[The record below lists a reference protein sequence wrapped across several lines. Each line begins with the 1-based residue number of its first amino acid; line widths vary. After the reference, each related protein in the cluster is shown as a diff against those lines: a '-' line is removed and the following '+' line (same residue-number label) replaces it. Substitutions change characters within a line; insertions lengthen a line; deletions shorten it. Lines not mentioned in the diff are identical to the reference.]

1 MKACPDGGPPAQCSA
16 GRRDTGRVGRMS
28 DLPEK
33 IGKYEVTALAGEG
46 NMGVVYVAHD
56 PFQDREVAVKVCRI
70 PDDTSSEIRKFARKM
85 FYNEAHSA
93 GVLKHPNILQIFDA
107 GEEEGQPYIV
117 MEYVE
122 GGETL
127 KSYTR
132 KNNLLPIKSVV
143 EIFYQCAKALDYAH
157 RKGVI
162 HRDIKPTN
170 IMLTRN
176 GEVKIADF
184 GIAHNA
190 AGESTQVMGMMGSP
204 RYMSP
209 EQVQEQEVTNKT
221 DLYSL
226 GIVAY
231 ELLTGKPP
239 FLAKTIPQLVRKI
252 IDDPAPSPREMRPEL
267 PPRLEEIL
275 DRVMQKKP
283 ERRHGSGQEL
293 AADLAS
299 VFGELDEI
307 EPMGDTVKEL
317 THTKKFEIARE
328 LEFFNE
334 FSDEELDETVR
345 ACSWQNY
352 GAGELIVAE
361 GAEDRAFFIL
371 AEGDV
376 AVNIKEKEIATLSK
390 GACFGEMGYLSKTRR
405 TATIVA
411 KDDVNVLKI
420 DATLLDQTSVPCQ
433 LRFNQVLMRVLLERL
448 AQTSDRL
455 AQFVN

>member
-1 MKACPDGGPPAQCSA
+1 
-16 GRRDTGRVGRMS
+16 MS

-33 IGKYEVTALAGEG
+33 IGKYEITGLAGEG
-46 NMGVVYVAHD
+46 NMGIVYIAHD
-56 PFQDREVAVKVCRI
+56 PFEDREVAVKVCRI
-70 PDDTSSEIRKFARKM
+70 PDDTSSELRKFTRKI

-107 GEEEGQPYIV
+107 GEDEGQPYIV

-127 KSYTR
+127 KSYTTSA
-132 KNNLLPIKSVV
+132 NLLPIKSVV

-190 AGESTQVMGMMGSP
+190 AGESTQVMGLMGSP

-209 EQVQEQEVTNKT
+209 EQVQEEEVTNKT

-231 ELLTGKPP
+231 ELLSGKPP

-252 IDDPAPSPREMRPEL
+252 VDEPAPSPRELRPEL
-267 PPRLEEIL
+267 PARLEDIL

-307 EPMGDTVKEL
+307 DEPMGDTVKEL

-334 FSDEELDETVR
+334 FSNEELDETVR
-345 ACSWQNY
+345 ACSWQSY
-352 GAGELIVAE
+352 RTGEMIVKE
-361 GAEDRAFFIL
+361 GAEDRAFFIV
-371 AEGDV
+371 AGGEV
-376 AVNIKEKEIATLSK
+376 AVSINGKEIATLSK

-405 TATIVA
+405 TATVA
-411 KDDVNVLKI
+411 ARDDVNVLKI

-433 LRFNQVLMRVLLERL
+433 LRFNQVLMKILLERL
-448 AQTSDRL
+448 TQTSDRL

>member
-1 MKACPDGGPPAQCSA
+1 
-16 GRRDTGRVGRMS
+16 MS

-33 IGKYEVTALAGEG
+33 IGKYEITGLAGEG
-46 NMGVVYVAHD
+46 NMGIVYIAHD
-56 PFQDREVAVKVCRI
+56 PFEDREVAVKVCRI
-70 PDDTSSEIRKFARKM
+70 PDDTSSELRKFTRKI

-107 GEEEGQPYIV
+107 GEDEGQPYIV

-127 KSYTR
+127 KSYTTST
-132 KNNLLPIKSVV
+132 KLLPIKSVV

-190 AGESTQVMGMMGSP
+190 AGESTQVMGLMGSP

-209 EQVQEQEVTNKT
+209 EQVQEEDVTNKT

-231 ELLTGKPP
+231 ELLSGKPP

-252 IDDPAPSPREMRPEL
+252 VNEPAPSPREFRPEL
-267 PPRLEEIL
+267 PARLEDIL

-307 EPMGDTVKEL
+307 DEPMGDTVKEL

-334 FSDEELDETVR
+334 FSNEELDETVR
-345 ACSWQNY
+345 ACSWQSY
-352 GAGELIVAE
+352 GSGEMIVKE
-361 GAEDRAFFIL
+361 GAEDRAFFIV
-371 AEGDV
+371 AGGEV
-376 AVNIKEKEIATLSK
+376 AVSINGKEIATLSK

-405 TATIVA
+405 TATVA
-411 KDDVNVLKI
+411 ARDDVNVLKI

-433 LRFNQVLMRVLLERL
+433 LRFNQVLMKILLERL

>member
-1 MKACPDGGPPAQCSA
+1 
-16 GRRDTGRVGRMS
+16 MS

-33 IGKYEVTALAGEG
+33 IGKYEVTGLAGEG

-56 PFQDREVAVKVCRI
+56 PFEDREVAVKVCRI

-127 KSYTR
+127 KAYTR
-132 KNNLLPIKSVV
+132 KSNLLPVKSVV
-143 EIFYQCAKALDYAH
+143 EIFYQCSKALDYAH

-267 PPRLEEIL
+267 PPRLEDIL

-317 THTKKFEIARE
+317 THTKKFEIARG

-345 ACSWQNY
+345 ACSWQSY
-352 GAGELIVAE
+352 GSGELIVAE

-376 AVNIKEKEIATLSK
+376 SVNIKDKEIATLSK

-411 KDDVNVLKI
+411 RDDVNVLKI

-433 LRFNQVLMRVLLERL
+433 LRFNQVLMKVLLDRL
-448 AQTSDRL
+448 AHTSDRL

>member
-1 MKACPDGGPPAQCSA
+1 
-16 GRRDTGRVGRMS
+16 
-28 DLPEK
+28 
-33 IGKYEVTALAGEG
+33 
-46 NMGVVYVAHD
+46 MGVVYVAHD

-70 PDDTSSEIRKFARKM
+70 PDDTSSEIRKFARKL

-93 GVLKHPNILQIFDA
+93 GVLKHPNILQVFDA
-107 GEEEGQPYIV
+107 GEEDGQPYIV
-117 MEYVE
+117 MEYVD

-132 KNNLLPIKSVV
+132 NDHLLPVKSVV
-143 EIFYQCAKALDYAH
+143 ELFYQCAKALDYAH

-239 FLAKTIPQLVRKI
+239 FFAKTIPQLVRKI
-252 IDDPAPSPREMRPEL
+252 IDDPAPSPRELRPDL
-267 PPRLEEIL
+267 PPRLEDIL

-317 THTKKFEIARE
+317 THTRKFEIARQ

-345 ACSWQNY
+345 ACSWQSYRN
-352 GAGELIVAE
+352 GELIVAE
-361 GAEDRAFFIL
+361 GSEDRAFFIL
-371 AEGDV
+371 YISSPNNLV
-376 AVNIKEKEIATLSK
+376 IIP
-390 GACFGEMGYLSKTRR
+390 ACKHVYF
-405 TATIVA
+405 
-411 KDDVNVLKI
+411 
-420 DATLLDQTSVPCQ
+420 
-433 LRFNQVLMRVLLERL
+433 LENRE
-448 AQTSDRL
+448 S
-455 AQFVN
+455 

>member
-1 MKACPDGGPPAQCSA
+1 
-16 GRRDTGRVGRMS
+16 
-28 DLPEK
+28 
-33 IGKYEVTALAGEG
+33 
-46 NMGVVYVAHD
+46 MGIVYIAHD
-56 PFQDREVAVKVCRI
+56 PFEDREVAVKVCRI
-70 PDDTSSEIRKFARKM
+70 PDDTSSELRKFTRKI

-107 GEEEGQPYIV
+107 GEDEGQPYIV

-127 KSYTR
+127 KSYTTGT
-132 KNNLLPIKSVV
+132 NLLPIKSVV

-190 AGESTQVMGMMGSP
+190 AGESTQVMGLMGSP

-209 EQVQEQEVTNKT
+209 EQVQEEEVTNKT

-231 ELLTGKPP
+231 ELLSGKPP

-252 IDDPAPSPREMRPEL
+252 VDEPAPSPRELRPEL
-267 PPRLEEIL
+267 PARLEDIL

-307 EPMGDTVKEL
+307 DEPMGDTVKEL

-334 FSDEELDETVR
+334 FSNEELDETVR
-345 ACSWQNY
+345 ACSWQSY
-352 GAGELIVAE
+352 RTGEMIVKE
-361 GAEDRAFFIL
+361 GAEDRAFFIV
-371 AEGDV
+371 AGGEV
-376 AVNIKEKEIATLSK
+376 AVSINGKEIATLSK

-405 TATIVA
+405 TATVA
-411 KDDVNVLKI
+411 ARDDVNVLKI

-433 LRFNQVLMRVLLERL
+433 LRFNQVLMKILLERL
-448 AQTSDRL
+448 TQTSDRL

>member
-1 MKACPDGGPPAQCSA
+1 
-16 GRRDTGRVGRMS
+16 MS

-117 MEYVE
+117 MEFVE

-231 ELLTGKPP
+231 ELLTGRPP

-345 ACSWQNY
+345 ACSWQSY

>member
-1 MKACPDGGPPAQCSA
+1 
-16 GRRDTGRVGRMS
+16 MS
-28 DLPEK
+28 DLLEK
-33 IGKYEVTALAGEG
+33 IGKYEVTGLAGKG

-56 PFQDREVAVKVCRI
+56 PFEDRQVAVKVCRI
-70 PDDTSSEIRKFARKM
+70 PDDTSVELRNFIRKM

-93 GVLKHPNILQIFDA
+93 GVLKHPNILQVLDA
-107 GEEEGQPYIV
+107 GEEDWQPYIV

-127 KSYTR
+127 KAYTN
-132 KNNLLPIKSVV
+132 KNNLLPVKSVV
-143 EIFYQCAKALDYAH
+143 EIIYQCAKALDYAH

-190 AGESTQVMGMMGSP
+190 GGESTQVMGLMGSP

-209 EQVQEQEVTNKT
+209 EQVQEQEVTNRT

-239 FLAKTIPQLVRKI
+239 FLAKTVPQLIRKI
-252 IDDPAPSPREMRPEL
+252 VDDPAPSPREMRPEL
-267 PPRLEEIL
+267 PLRLEEVL
-275 DRVMQKKP
+275 DRVMQKKS

-293 AADLAS
+293 AAELAG

-307 EPMGDTVKEL
+307 ESTGGEVLEL
-317 THTKKFEIARE
+317 THTMKQLTQTKKFEIARR
-328 LEFFNE
+328 LEFFDE

-345 ACSWQNY
+345 ACSWQSY
-352 GAGELIVAE
+352 GTGELIVAE

-371 AEGDV
+371 AEGEV
-376 AVNIKEKEIATLSK
+376 GVSIKNKKIATLSK

-405 TATIVA
+405 TATVVA
-411 KDDVNVLKI
+411 TDDVDVLKI

-433 LRFNQVLMRVLLERL
+433 QRFNQVLMKVLLSRL

>member
-1 MKACPDGGPPAQCSA
+1 
-16 GRRDTGRVGRMS
+16 MS

-33 IGKYEVTALAGEG
+33 IGKYEITGLAGEG
-46 NMGVVYVAHD
+46 NMGIVYIAHD
-56 PFQDREVAVKVCRI
+56 PFEDREVAVKVCRI
-70 PDDTSSEIRKFARKM
+70 PDDTSSELRKFTRKI

-107 GEEEGQPYIV
+107 GEDEGQPYIV

-127 KSYTR
+127 KSYTTGT
-132 KNNLLPIKSVV
+132 NLLPVKSVV

-190 AGESTQVMGMMGSP
+190 AGESTQVMGLMGSP

-209 EQVQEQEVTNKT
+209 EQVQEEEVTNKT

-231 ELLTGKPP
+231 ELLSGKPP

-252 IDDPAPSPREMRPEL
+252 IDEPAPSPRELRPEL
-267 PPRLEEIL
+267 PGRLEDIL

-307 EPMGDTVKEL
+307 DEPMGDTVKEL

-328 LEFFNE
+328 LEFFND

-345 ACSWQNY
+345 ACSWQSY
-352 GAGELIVAE
+352 RTGEMIVKE
-361 GAEDRAFFIL
+361 GAEDRAFFIV
-371 AEGDV
+371 AGGEV
-376 AVNIKEKEIATLSK
+376 AVSINGKEIATLTK

-405 TATIVA
+405 TATVA
-411 KDDVNVLKI
+411 ARDDVNVLKI

-433 LRFNQVLMRVLLERL
+433 LRFNQVLMKILLERL